1 MRSLGKEEK
10 RKDERARVNPKR
22 EEGRD
27 PFPRE
32 GVLRGRLDIKAKT
45 LSAFLDTLCAEQ
57 KEPTTDDRV
66 LRLHKTK
73 ADAGIAHSRRR
84 QGRRGIVSQALATLS
99 EGSLQ
104 AFHPSLTRF
113 VEEKKPITRG
123 ILQQKNGCRS
133 AHVLA
138 SQSRGVSDLNPTLA
152 TTKAQCLIYRLVRV
166 TCHPGRRDEYK

>member
-1 MRSLGKEEK
+1 MSGPGTIQKGRKGETRSPERASLGGGSTSKQK
-10 RKDERARVNPKR
+10 HCR
-22 EEGRD
+22 
-27 PFPRE
+27 PFLTHC
-32 GVLRGRLDIKAKT
+32 VSNKK
-45 LSAFLDTLCAEQ
+45 
-57 KEPTTDDRV
+57 KPTTDDRV

-84 QGRRGIVSQALATLS
+84 LGRRGIVSQALATLS
-99 EGSLQ
+99 EGCLQ

-138 SQSRGVSDLNPTLA
+138 SQSRGVSDLNPMLA
-152 TTKAQCLIYRLVRV
+152 TTKAQCLIYWLVRV
-166 TCHPGRRDEYK
+166 KCHPGRRDGQRTKP